1 MSDVEALRN
10 EATALSEVSPQVSAS
25 GQVIYGN
32 QNTRTTVYGVSEEY
46 LAIRKLKI
54 ESGRIFNSTEV
65 RGMSKVCILGQTV
78 VENLF
83 GEGSDPVGLSI
94 RIKNLPFEIIGVLED
109 KGESGMGQDQDD
121 LILAP
126 YTTVQRRLAA
136 IDYINGIYA
145 SAVTEEKSATGN

>member
-1 MSDVEALRN
+1 M
-10 EATALSEVSPQVSAS
+10 
-25 GQVIYGN
+25 Y
-32 QNTRTTVYGVSEEY
+32 
-46 LAIRKLKI
+46 
-54 ESGRIFNSTEV
+54 
-65 RGMSKVCILGQTV
+65 LGQTV

-83 GEGSDPVGLSI
+83 GAGADPVGLSI
-94 RIKNLPFEIIGVLED
+94 RIKNLPFLIIGVLED

-145 SAVTEEKSATGN
+145 SAVKRGKKSCCNSRS